1 MADKGKKPLYKYS
14 DEEQPKSNVG
24 QSTGQVGEN
33 LATYSAKATL
43 LREKLTEDENG
54 KYSTAK
60 RYPTTVPSLF
70 GWVAENVQ
78 EGSQYYEIIS
88 VAVGELL
95 SPFIRWLPVLLVI
108 GMIRADSGLVT
119 NLHRLTPLFLTVLGG
134 SALSHIWFHRLSCDA
149 NPTISIA
156 RYFLP
161 DSYSFPMKYRYGKME
176 NWTIATAIL
185 ITKLVANFVSSLIIV
200 MLASELEVTG
210 NLGFPD
216 LGGFYT
222 SSGFPYI
229 YGTGATAHVRA
240 GSLLFLASFIETAT
254 FLAMHL
260 EFVKVGKESLKSL
273 YIGIGSMVAT
283 LISYQATSSPLNP
296 MLALCTMMYHGKS
309 SDQPHATFL
318 VPTFIGAGFAAAAW
332 YLVVRVTSIQ
342 KPPKLD

>member
-14 DEEQPKSNVG
+14 DEEQPKSNLG
-24 QSTGQVGEN
+24 QGTGQVGEN
-33 LATYSAKATL
+33 LANYNPKTAL
-43 LREKLTEDENG
+43 LREELTKDEEG
-54 KYSTAK
+54 KFSTAK
-60 RYPTTVPSLF
+60 RYPTTIPSAF

-78 EGSQYYEIIS
+78 AGNQYYELIS
-88 VAVGELL
+88 VAIGETL
-95 SPFIRWLPVLLVI
+95 SPIIRWLPVLLVI

-119 NLHRLTPLFLTVLGG
+119 NLHRLTPLFLTVLGA
-134 SALSHIWFHRLSCDA
+134 SSLSHIWFHRLSCDA
-149 NPTISIA
+149 NPTISLA

-161 DSYSFPMKYRYGKME
+161 DSYSFPMKYQYGKME
-176 NWTIATAIL
+176 NWTIATATL
-185 ITKLVANFVSSLIIV
+185 ITKFVANFISSFIIV

-222 SSGFPYI
+222 SSGFPFI

-240 GSLLFLASFIETAT
+240 GSLLFIASFIETAT
-254 FLAMHL
+254 FLAMQL

-318 VPTFIGAGFAAAAW
+318 VSPWIGSLVAAGAW
-332 YLVVRVTSIQ
+332 YLVVRATSIK